1 MKQARGR
8 IPEGFISELIAR
20 TDIVSLIES
29 RVKLKRQGR
38 EFAACCPFHNEKTP
52 SFTVSPDKQFYHCFG
67 CGAHGNAVGF
77 LMEYDQLEFLDAI
90 EVLAEQAGMQIPR
103 EALSSAPRPNL
114 DHYEVLA
121 EAEAFYCG
129 QLKGNQV
136 AIDYLKGRGLSGE
149 IVKRFKIGVAPEGW
163 THLTDRIGTSR
174 DRLRSLE
181 QAGLI
186 GKRDS
191 GGYYD
196 KFRDRIMFP
205 IHDLRGRPIAFGGRL
220 YRTDEGPKYYNS
232 PETELFH
239 KSNQLY
245 GLYEARQAGAAR
257 EQLLVVEGY
266 MDVVALAQHGIDN
279 AVATLGTATTESHI
293 KLLFRNAPEVV
304 FCFDGDRAGRQAAD
318 RAMEAA
324 LSHLGE
330 GRQVRFLFL
339 PEGEDPDSLVRDR
352 GRDGFQEL
360 VAKAR
365 SFSECFFDKHQAQVD
380 MSSLDGRA
388 RLVELARP
396 EIEKMEAGAFKDMLF
411 ERLEQLAKARVSRP
425 SAGNAPRPRV
435 RAPERISLVRSAIQC
450 LVRSPPLA
458 AVRPLPDGLET
469 LERSGIDLLIALHD
483 WCARHPEAH
492 AGQLVQAFAE
502 HEHAQHV
509 ARLAAMGLLS
519 DEVDL
524 EAEYSGAIA
533 GLERQ
538 VLRLQLASLR
548 QRATSAEDLREL
560 YAIEARLKKLA
571 AEHDRP
577 ST

>member
-1 MKQARGR
+1 MNAARGR

-20 TDIVSLIES
+20 TDIVSLVES

-77 LMEYDQLEFLDAI
+77 LMEYDQLDFLDAI
-90 EVLAEQAGMQIPR
+90 EVLAELAGMQIPR
-103 EALSSAPRPNL
+103 DAVSSAPRPSL
-114 DHYEVLA
+114 DQYEVLQ
-121 EAEAFYCG
+121 EAEAFFCG
-129 QLKGNQV
+129 NLKKNQA
-136 AIDYLKGRGLSGE
+136 AIDYLKNRGLSGE
-149 IVKRFKIGVAPEGW
+149 IVRRFKIGVAPEGW
-163 THLTDRIGTSR
+163 TNLADRIGTAKE
-174 DRLRSLE
+174 RLRTLE
-181 QAGLI
+181 KAGLV
-186 GKRDS
+186 GTRES

-220 YRTDEGPKYYNS
+220 YRSDDGPKYYNS

-266 MDVVALAQHGIDN
+266 MDVVALAQHEINN

-324 LSHLGE
+324 LPHLGD

-352 GRDGFQEL
+352 GREGFEAL
-360 VAKAR
+360 VADAR
-365 SFSECFFDKHQAQVD
+365 GFSDCFFEKHQSQVD

-396 EIEKMEAGAFKDMLF
+396 EIEKMSAGAFKDMLF
-411 ERLEQLAKARVSRP
+411 ERLGQLARAKVRRSSGGPRSRP
-425 SAGNAPRPRV
+425 AVRP
-435 RAPERISLVRSAIQC
+435 PERISLVRSAVQC

-458 AVRPLPDGLET
+458 SQRPLPEQLET
-469 LERSGIDLLIALHD
+469 LERSGIDLLVALHQ
-483 WCARHPEAH
+483 WCNENPDAH
-492 AGQLVQAFAE
+492 SGQLVQAFAD
-502 HEHAQHV
+502 HPNAQHLS
-509 ARLAAMGLLS
+509 RLAATGL
-519 DEVDL
+519 
-524 EAEYSGAIA
+524 
-533 GLERQ
+533 
-538 VLRLQLASLR
+538 
-548 QRATSAEDLREL
+548 
-560 YAIEARLKKLA
+560 
-571 AEHDRP
+571 
-577 ST
+577 